1 MDASNN
7 IPKLFFK
14 EDELSKYSGKV
25 NGCAINNI
33 SEEFRAAKR
42 ELLMHAFPK
51 DSTSPKMNRIMV
63 TSINEGDGKTFC
75 ALNLARSISFEQ
87 DKQVLLIDV
96 NVLSPTFNQ
105 LVTPKPSPGLIDYLT
120 DSAILV
126 SDIIYPTNIERLRL
140 LPMGSNHHLANELLT
155 SKTML
160 DLMTDFRERYS
171 DRIVFFDAPPLLGV
185 NEAQTLSHHV
195 DQIIIVINEGTV
207 KTSDL
212 KQVQA
217 TLPKNVKVHYIL
229 NRTLTKQNWKSK
241 STDNQDEFSE
251 NDKCLTGSS
260 LFN

>member
-1 MDASNN
+1 MDTSNN
-7 IPKLFFK
+7 IPTLSFK
-14 EDELSKYSGKV
+14 EEELDKYSGKV

-42 ELLMHAFPK
+42 KLLMHAFPK
-51 DSTSPKMNRIMV
+51 DKTLPTMNRIMV
-63 TSINEGDGKTFC
+63 TSVNEGDGKTFS

-96 NVLSPTFNQ
+96 NVLSPTLNL
-105 LVTPKPSPGLIDYLT
+105 LVTPKPSTGLIDYLT

-160 DLMTDFRERYS
+160 ALMGEFRERYS

-212 KQVQA
+212 KHVQS
-217 TLPKNVKVHYIL
+217 TLPKDVKVHYIL

-241 STDNQDEFSE
+241 AVETEDMD
-251 NDKCLTGSS
+251 
-260 LFN
+260 